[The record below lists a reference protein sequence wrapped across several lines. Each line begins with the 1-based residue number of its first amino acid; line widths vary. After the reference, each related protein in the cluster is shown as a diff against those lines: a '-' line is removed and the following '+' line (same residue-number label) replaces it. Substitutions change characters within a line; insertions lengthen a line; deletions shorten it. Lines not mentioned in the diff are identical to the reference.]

1 LLSIPQ
7 TVLLKE
13 GEPRK
18 WLGSSEYGHLTR
30 ISFGKPPKSKSKTAV
45 SVARMKSVRT
55 AFAKAAEEKGY
66 AEEDPVCVAW
76 YLDKGKEL
84 LDLKTLGML
93 MMHGEWRM
101 QVLAL
106 QSYIKPKELIY
117 GGYKR
122 TGQVDPLSSKLPVS
136 PLDGLTKSMAHYAET
151 AYANLN
157 DIGEMEDP
165 VSYVPRL
172 GSAVHTFLMQP
183 QLQMTSKQQTNPPN
197 NSQPNKLTAEEQ
209 DKKVRVLSIANPSS
223 TCRRTRHI
231 GTSSHM
237 LFPCLLFPFQELEL
251 AQELLKNTQVHIMN
265 MSAEFIVDEDDK
277 LWYSRSPEVLVH
289 VIDPGPRK
297 EERETAEAEQ
307 AAEDALADFKSL
319 LAAANSR
326 GVSAAASFVHF
337 DRGGSGVVDP
347 AELRAG
353 LADLGIKLN
362 ERAALL
368 VFSRMSSDERYLSRE
383 DFMAFAGAEEE
394 KGDPAE
400 AYANEAKQAG
410 GYSRQASNR
419 SRGRSRQRS
428 RGSKRP
434 RSRQHS
440 AGESEYRS
448 PARRYEERDD
458 GFGVRASVSASSL
471 EGVRAAA
478 REQLEGNYD
487 DHSMNDGFSQG
498 GPMGRSLPRMGDDSA
513 MADGGMH
520 HRGHGY
526 EEDLGTIPGARE
538 GTKDAYHE
546 LQMVTKRLGPER
558 VSKMLGRMAEGRNP
572 WEQNKPP
579 ADPDDSGGEGSDDSD
594 KEFEVGGADGK
605 KKRGKKRGLPKL
617 ELPPVDVERGQLRV
631 VDLSTTIDLDSNTSA
646 AYVVLKGD
654 PSIVTDPTGGAYADG
669 GARHRHDERH
679 DESEEANGDKDLT
692 DHNEGF
698 PYGFQAGVKGSQAA
712 RAMAG
717 DGSSP
722 EDIEF
727 MITVVPDVM
736 QTVESLQQFFAPL
749 LRKMPNGRILIVSLP
764 GMPGTTAAPD
774 AVLNNEQQANFLKN
788 LLGRLDTSGE
798 WVPPP
803 AQEEA
808 EEDELTGEW
817 TIPTS
822 VPHFFFGVGQGA
834 NILTQLSIDISRGEQ
849 QYIELQ
855 KQKQRQGAGS
865 DKPFDEDEDD
875 EEEEGPAK
883 IKRPANPSR
892 TFFEPDGLHRLYS
905 SCRLMMCVN
914 PHAHLGHGLGRI
926 MKQIRRLHLAGAASN
941 AEKSAH
947 IANTMF
953 SPSFLDEW
961 GRKQALAEYFKT
973 RRALQRPET
982 VAGIGQQLR
991 GAAKNEDLR
1000 PELLD
1005 VTLPLVVY
1013 SGAKDAF
1020 VVPQHTEPFLQAFQA
1035 FHREGAGTVNEP
1047 ELVVTADASQLVAHF
1062 GWLDGGHE
1070 LLIEKQQWL
1079 VERIASLLVTAVHK
1093 RRQMAELD
1101 MGEEW
1106 YAEMERIRLEQEAAE
1121 RQAEM
1126 QRLAREKAKEE
1137 AEERAR
1143 QKAFEDSVVWDDEKE
1158 PMRKRRGTADLL
1170 AEPAITEAMRALIMQ
1185 RGLRGMPAFCVEKDI
1200 MNEEETAAA
1209 MGVGMTGGGQ
1219 DGDAYPEDL
1228 VPMVEEWL
1236 VQEEERLKE
1245 EEEFRLMTLKNAEGK
1260 QDRRK
1265 GEAAA
1270 RQERA
1275 EERKKKMQQ
1284 VQAQQMKKKLMAD
1297 AEEKKQF
1304 ENEASERILMREEEQ
1319 RSRLA
1324 EKDAQRLVE
1333 WEQGAVTAKDA
1344 MTELQAARDADDEEE
1359 ERMHEGRLRAA
1370 RQEARKKRMKE
1381 RTAKYLADQLSLEGD
1396 RLGYALED
1404 NEVKPVREAVAR
1416 IRRDI
1421 FTIRNR
1427 KMDAMLKCKEV
1438 HARYQTMKTQ
1448 LVHTDQGIRQ
1458 LQRAIAIHN
1467 QNVEAGKVKTSKGMA
1482 NRELKKLVEK
1492 MDLLAL
1498 QRNELQVVV
1507 RDTKEELETND
1518 LVAQRLSEAQED
1530 KEKVIYLLL
1539 KKVKRMFADR
1549 TGRIVMARNDDNE
1562 KSKLGDALTNGITT
1576 ALIRLKRV
1584 RKEVA
1589 KLRVYKKKWIDSDVW
1604 NEGTFQRIHAAE
1616 LLEALEE
1623 EEAELVEY
1631 RKVSKERVHA
1641 LRKGLVDL
1649 GLLLGE
1655 LCHDANVLRDQA
1667 KAMDKLHKRAVL
1679 KPIVRELEERLA
1691 EQRERAAA
1699 DEKEAHEM
1707 EIMAQLQEGGF
1718 FTNADQLRHKDH
1730 PFRTEDEK
1738 RWVGLDVLVN
1748 PLRYSHI
1755 TETTAEQMKG
1765 DPLYHTPLTAGDVRR
1780 ILILPPQLQ
1789 LAAPFLA
1796 NEAELDAH
1804 RLIQT
1809 FTFDRGPDFEK
1820 RRDVTS
1826 NDELYKQD
1834 EIDAEEKRQSKLRDE
1849 GIAALNAELKR
1860 LAAWRIRRKDALDR
1874 TEKED
1879 EWLALDKVMHP
1890 RCFMRRITKPS
1901 GAGGQLV
1908 KAIES
1913 DPESDED
1920 DDGTPAHKRRAP
1932 KREMTPAETRE
1943 EEWEKFEEKKK
1954 REQKAK
1960 QVWLEK
1966 KEKSEAEAE
1975 TAYAELSIQWQ
1986 EEELDLQL
1994 RHEQQIDSEK
2004 KEAIK
2009 QAIKDEE
2016 ERQRRMLEWE
2026 WDEGEEL
2033 PVVCPFTKRQ
2043 LQEFQVSES
2052 LRSDE
2057 EWRMRR
2063 LLDMFW
2069 SKDAEKLEQE
2079 EAQAEEAYI
2088 ESLRVEQTKR
2098 MARKQVI
2105 KKLMQKKGVWGVAVE
2120 LGARGLSKS
2129 GTDKE
2134 LQERLM
2140 QAMKDEEEL
2149 KVHELKLMAKK
2160 NADKLN
2166 GEDGALVVR
2175 DPAADEDSDEEAFKQ
2190 GHEKEKAP
2198 LTTEQQAAE
2207 DAAQIFHAID
2217 TDGSGSVDKRE
2228 MMTALLENK
2237 QVQGFVNRSRPLRL
2251 LLAKATFMHTFEAM
2265 DNERGGDGDGEI
2277 DLDEFV
2283 SYLVNVVHRQQHTVI
2298 VIDALAGVPAA
2309 ASQGRILVRSG
2320 ETSDIMFLK
2329 DQRLD
2334 ARESRTTEFYLPVSR
2349 QVLSL
2354 TISVVYKGIFGNQ
2367 GYRLGRCA
2375 AALYRIRAEPR
2386 EDGGEGTVITGLPEL
2401 VGHATYEQCD
2411 LCSIDRLGKLVISH
2425 SPQIKPLPHNY
2436 KYQIVMGAPS
2446 AVIFSLQVSAELG
2459 REAND
2464 LLEQKIEEAQTKM
2477 KRLPFCMRE
2486 INALWESMRLAE
2498 RKLKLCKRVVTDAQA
2513 ESVAIETD
2521 MSRLR
2526 NVLIEDDEL
2535 LELEDDERDIIEQK
2549 IAMLELQFAR
2559 WCRIYSMRQQ
2569 EVTDVVAGSNSMRE
2583 LHRTRVLEQKQLEAD
2598 LVVLRKDVPAA
2609 AMSLEGTDA
2618 SIQVSHLI
2626 GGEAIQIGDGDDMD
2640 ALKQKLHEDLT
2651 PAEKVR
2657 RKFMRGSTALTADE
2671 QEWTEIDR
2679 ILHPDQYEWLD
2690 EREAREEAEERKKN
2704 LLKQIGG
2711 SVKGGGDGEEKPK
2724 KKKKK
2729 AKKTAEEAKKLRSKS
2744 KSHKE
2749 RKKPYAELFSRK
2761 ELQRVL
2767 ATSWHSLTRPE
2778 MQVRKVLNKYPD
2790 EARRAKAGHERD
2802 RKPGEGSI
2810 EHAQHTRAEYRA
2822 AKLKGTAALQLM
2834 PLATQRWIE
2843 VDKIRHPELHGL
2855 TEHGLGHMGLGEG
2868 AELKDEAG
2876 NADEVQIESDAE
2888 DPDWEEEM
2896 RQAAIQHKQEEER
2909 LATMEDQEGDL
2920 MSRLKGERH
2929 VKEGDLEADQDK
2941 RLAQE
2946 SHMVWEEARAV
2957 FKMIDADRS
2966 GYIDRAEMID
2976 AMQNNKDVV
2985 DFLRQSPELA
2995 KVLNT
3000 NNFEDTWNR
3009 MDDDDTGGDGK
3020 ITQAEFSAFCKNTV
3034 WECPFDI
3041 DALERIYTAT
3051 EAELVNE
3058 EEHELHS
3065 LVVRFEGPPS
3075 NFARKNWEQKQ
3086 LIMPSHGEGIDIDV
3100 DDRCRKLLK
3109 EIDLAANNS
3118 NEFMD
3123 SEVLTGSALRY
3134 PTTVLRLELERDLD
3148 RNLLMQIFEREQND
3162 PGDGNTDSDVVVSS
3176 DDEEGMEMQAE
3187 RRAKRRVR
3195 NEAAI
3200 NADPNLKYRMK
3211 GKVDSMGDATPQDIA
3226 DKKAARAAEPVKWYP
3241 SYDVRQ
3247 LRARQDDV
3255 SHEIQRV
3262 KSELDG
3268 KLERRD
3274 EITNTTVALSVI
3286 RGGFGRMKR
3295 GELMKELFWE
3305 YRYLGEQVSLVALDK
3320 ELHAAYEANLQ
3331 DQLYFTSTAL
3341 HGYPQYMNTEK
3352 AIVSLER
3359 SIHTIVAHE
3368 SASELINDILDW
3380 MLEGWYFGE
3389 RLSER
3394 KVSGFVPSIKKDG
3407 PLTVF
3412 DLQRLQKK
3420 AHMEEEELELEDEY
3434 LKKRTQEMMGTP
3446 LEKWEPI
3453 ELQAQ
3458 ELNKSKKAVREGS
3471 DLEHELNETECN
3483 LRFGLFCLTLMYFRA
3498 MTLLRREKDET
3509 SGRKDRQALGDLERG
3524 GNQLT
3529 EERERMAEEKKQLAT
3544 RSQAMADA
3552 DGRAAF
3558 GAERKAKRE
3567 KAEKDKML
3575 KKLWGMQRLLKSENA
3590 ASMQMQKVRDS
3601 SFVVPC
3607 SPLFHCIYTALCLT
3621 TVLSFRYRYT
3631 GDTLGARRLRSGSCG
3646 GGRSMRSAR
3655 CNLQRQ

>member
-1 LLSIPQ
+1 
-7 TVLLKE
+7 
-13 GEPRK
+13 
-18 WLGSSEYGHLTR
+18 
-30 ISFGKPPKSKSKTAV
+30 
-45 SVARMKSVRT
+45 MKSVKT
-55 AFAKAAEEKGY
+55 AFAKAAAEKGY
-66 AEEDPVCVAW
+66 AEDDPVCVAW

-106 QSYIKPKELIY
+106 QSYIKPKEVIY

-122 TGQVDPLSSKLPVS
+122 TGQVDPLNTRLPAS
-136 PLDGLTKSMAHYAET
+136 PLDSLTKSMAHYAET
-151 AYANLN
+151 AYANMN

-165 VSYVPRL
+165 
-172 GSAVHTFLMQP
+172 
-183 QLQMTSKQQTNPPN
+183 
-197 NSQPNKLTAEEQ
+197 
-209 DKKVRVLSIANPSS
+209 
-223 TCRRTRHI
+223 
-231 GTSSHM
+231 
-237 LFPCLLFPFQELEL
+237 ELEL

-265 MSAEFIVDEDDK
+265 MSAEFVVDEDDK

-289 VIDPGPRK
+289 VIDPGPRM
-297 EERETAEAEQ
+297 EDREAAEAAQ

-319 LAAANSR
+319 LSAANAR

-353 LADLGIKLN
+353 LSDLGIKLN
-362 ERAALL
+362 ERAAVI
-368 VFSRMSSDERYLSRE
+368 VFTAISTDQRYLSRK

-394 KGDPAE
+394 KEEEDSAAAYAAE
-400 AYANEAKQAG
+400 AAQAG
-410 GYSRQASNR
+410 GYARTG
-419 SRGRSRQRS
+419 SRGRSRQESRS

-434 RSRQHS
+434 RSRQQS
-440 AGESEYRS
+440 AGEYG
-448 PARRYEERDD
+448 RREDEEDS
-458 GFGVRASVSASSL
+458 FGVRASMSAGSL
-471 EGVRAAA
+471 GGVRAAA
-478 REQLEGNYD
+478 REEVGLEGTYPGGSGYGSTIGG
-487 DHSMNDGFSQG
+487 SM
-498 GPMGRSLPRMGDDSA
+498 SLPRMGEDSTV
-513 MADGGMH
+513 ADGGQH

-526 EEDLGTIPGARE
+526 EEDLGHIPGARE

-558 VSKMLGRMAEGRNP
+558 VTKMLGLMEEGRNP
-572 WEQNKPP
+572 WEQKK
-579 ADPDDSGGEGSDDSD
+579 AVVDEHGDVGSEQGSDDD
-594 KEFEVGGADGK
+594 GEYEVGTSDRK
-605 KKRGKKRGLPKL
+605 RRGKKRGLPKL
-617 ELPPVDVERGQLRV
+617 DLPPVDVERGQLRV
-631 VDLSTTIDLDSNTSA
+631 ADMCTPIDLDSNTCA
-646 AYVVLKGD
+646 AYVILKGD

-669 GARHRHDERH
+669 GAHHRHDG
-679 DESEEANGDKDLT
+679 SETQGDGDKDLG
-692 DHNEGF
+692 DKNHGF

-712 RAMAG
+712 RALQG

-749 LRKMPNGRILIVSLP
+749 LRKLPKGRILIVSLP

-774 AVLNNEQQANFLKN
+774 AVLNNENQAKYLRN
-788 LLGRLDTSGE
+788 LLGRLDASGE

-803 AQEEA
+803 PQEEA
-808 EEDELTGEW
+808 EMDELTEEW
-817 TIPTS
+817 NLPPS
-822 VPHFFFGVGQGA
+822 VPHFLFGVGQGA
-834 NILTQLSIDISRGEQ
+834 NILSQLAVEVGRGEEMW
-849 QYIELQ
+849 IELQ
-855 KQKQRQGAGS
+855 RQKLRGGAGGN
-865 DKPFDEDEDD
+865 KAFDEDED
-875 EEEEGPAK
+875 EEEEK
-883 IKRPANPSR
+883 EEKEEDEIKRPNDPSK
-892 TFFEPDGLHRLYS
+892 TFFEPEGLHRLYS
-905 SCRLMMCVN
+905 SLRLMMCIN
-914 PHAHLGHGLGRI
+914 PHAHSGHGLGRCF
-926 MKQIRRLHLAGAASN
+926 KQLRRLHLAGAASN

-953 SPSFLDEW
+953 SPQFLDEW
-961 GRKQALAEYFKT
+961 GRKEALAEYFRT

-1005 VTLPLVVY
+1005 LTLPLVVY

-1047 ELVVTADASQLVAHF
+1047 EMVVTADASQLVAHF

-1079 VERIASLLVTAVHK
+1079 VERIASLLVTAVME
-1093 RRQMAELD
+1093 RRQDVELD

-1106 YAEMERIRLEQEAAE
+1106 YAEMERLRLEAENQE
-1121 RQAEM
+1121 RQQEM
-1126 QRLAREKAKEE
+1126 VRLAREKAKEE

-1143 QKAFEDSVVWDDEKE
+1143 QKAFESSVVWDDEKVAT
-1158 PMRKRRGTADLL
+1158 RKRRGTADMI
-1170 AEPAITEAMRALIMQ
+1170 ADPAITEGMRALILQ
-1185 RGLRGMPAFCVEKDI
+1185 RGVRGLPAFCVEKDI
-1200 MNEEETAAA
+1200 MSEEECAAA
-1209 MGVGMTGGGQ
+1209 MGVGIKSGEN
-1219 DGDAYPEDL
+1219 DGSAYPEDL
-1228 VPMVEEWL
+1228 IPMVEEWI
-1236 VQEEERLKE
+1236 VAEDERLKD
-1245 EEEFRLMTLKNAEGK
+1245 EEEFRLMQLKNAEGK

-1275 EERKKKMQQ
+1275 EERKKKMQL
-1284 VQAQQMKKKLMAD
+1284 VQAQQMKKKLAAD
-1297 AEEKKQF
+1297 AAAKKEL
-1304 ENEASERILMREEEQ
+1304 ENEGIERIMMREEEQ

-1333 WEQGAVTAKDA
+1333 WQQGALNAKDA
-1344 MTELQAARDADDEEE
+1344 MNELDLARQEDDEEE
-1359 ERMHEGRLRAA
+1359 ERMHQGRLRAA

-1381 RTAKYLADQLSLEGD
+1381 RQAKYLADQLSLEGD

-1404 NEVKPVREAVAR
+1404 DQVKPVREAVAR

-1438 HARYQTMKTQ
+1438 HARYLTMKTQ

-1458 LQRAIAIHN
+1458 LQRAITIHN
-1467 QNVEAGKVKTSKGMA
+1467 TNVDAGKVKTSKGMA
-1482 NRELKKLVEK
+1482 NREMKKLVEK
-1492 MDLLAL
+1492 TDLLAL

-1539 KKVKRMFADR
+1539 KKVKRMFGDR
-1549 TGRIVMARNDDNE
+1549 TARIVMARNDDNE
-1562 KSKLGDALTNGITT
+1562 KSQLAVALTKGITT
-1576 ALIRLKRV
+1576 ALLRLKRV
-1584 RKEVA
+1584 RKELA

-1616 LLEALEE
+1616 LLESLEE
-1623 EEAELVEY
+1623 EEGQLLEY
-1631 RKVSKERVHA
+1631 RKNSKESVHA

-1655 LCHDANVLRDQA
+1655 LCHEANVLRDQA

-1679 KPIVRELEERLA
+1679 KPIVVELEERLA

-1707 EIMAQLQEGGF
+1707 EIMAQLQDGGF
-1718 FTNADQLRHKDH
+1718 FTNADQIRHKDH
-1730 PFRTEDEK
+1730 PFRDDDEK

-1748 PLRYSHI
+1748 PLKYSHI
-1755 TETTAEQMKG
+1755 TETTAEQMKA
-1765 DPLYHTPLTAGDVRR
+1765 DPLYHTALTAGDVRR
-1780 ILILPPQLQ
+1780 VLILPPQLQ

-1796 NEAELDAH
+1796 NAAELDAH

-1809 FTFDRGPDFEK
+1809 FTFDKGPEFEK

-1834 EIDAEEKRQSKLRDE
+1834 EIDAEEKRQAKMRDE
-1849 GIAALNAELKR
+1849 GIAKLNAELKR

-1879 EWLALDKVMHP
+1879 EWLALDKVLHP
-1890 RCFMRRITKPS
+1890 RLFMRRITKPS
-1901 GAGGQLV
+1901 GAGGELV
-1908 KAIES
+1908 KAIDS
-1913 DPESDED
+1913 DPDSD
-1920 DDGTPAHKRRAP
+1920 DDGDANDHRKRPP
-1932 KREMTPAETRE
+1932 KREMTPAEKRE

-1954 REQKAK
+1954 REKKAK

-1966 KEKSEAEAE
+1966 KEKSEEEAE
-1975 TAYAELSIQWQ
+1975 TAYAELSIAWR
-1986 EEELDLQL
+1986 EEELDMQL
-1994 RHEQQIDSEK
+1994 RHEQQLDSEK
-2004 KEAIK
+2004 KEAVK
-2009 QAIKDEE
+2009 QAQKDEA

-2033 PVVCPFTKRQ
+2033 PVCCPFSQMQ
-2043 LQEFQVSES
+2043 LRDFQTSES
-2052 LRSDE
+2052 LRTDE

-2069 SKDAEKLEQE
+2069 SNDAEELERE
-2079 EAQAEEAYI
+2079 EADAEEAFI
-2088 ESLRVEQTKR
+2088 EELRLEQTKR
-2098 MARKQVI
+2098 LARKQVI
-2105 KKLMQKKGVWGVAVE
+2105 KKLMSKKGVWGVAVE
-2120 LGARGLSKS
+2120 LGAKGLSKS

-2134 LQERLM
+2134 LQERLL

-2149 KVHELKLMAKK
+2149 KEHELKLMAQK
-2160 NADKLN
+2160 NAEKLA
-2166 GEDGALVVR
+2166 GVDGALVVR
-2175 DPAADEDSDEEAFKQ
+2175 DPSQDSDDEDTFKQ
-2190 GHEKEKAP
+2190 GHEKEAP
-2198 LTTEQQAAE
+2198 PATLEQQASE

-2298 VIDALAGVPAA
+2298 VIDALQGVPAA

-2320 ETSDIMFLK
+2320 ETCDIMFLK

-2334 ARESRTTEFYLPVSR
+2334 ARESRTTEFYLPVGR
-2349 QVLSL
+2349 HCLSL

-2386 EDGGEGTVITGLPEL
+2386 EDGGEGNVITGLPEL

-2411 LCSIDRLGKLVISH
+2411 LCSIDRLGKLVVSH
-2425 SPQIKPLPHNY
+2425 SPAIKPLPHNY

-2446 AVIFSLQVSAELG
+2446 AVIFSLQVSTEMG

-2464 LLEQKIEEAQTKM
+2464 LLEQKIEECQTKM

-2498 RKLKLCKRVVTDAQA
+2498 RKLKLCKRVVADAQA
-2513 ESVAIETD
+2513 ESVAIEQD

-2569 EVTDVVAGSNSMRE
+2569 EVTDVVSGSNNMRE

-2598 LVVLRKDVPAA
+2598 LVMLRKDVPAA
-2609 AMSLEGTDA
+2609 AMSLEGTEA
-2618 SIQVSHLI
+2618 SVKVSHMI
-2626 GGEAIQIGDGDDMD
+2626 GGDSINIGDGDDMD

-2651 PAEKVR
+2651 PAERVR
-2657 RKFMRGSTALTADE
+2657 RKFMRGSTELTADE
-2671 QEWTEIDR
+2671 KEWTEIDR
-2679 ILHPDQYEWLD
+2679 ILNPKQYEWLE
-2690 EREAREEAEERKKN
+2690 EREGKEEQEERKKA
-2704 LLKQIGG
+2704 LLKRMGG
-2711 SVKGGGDGEEKPK
+2711 NVRGAAGDDGEEEEK
-2724 KKKKK
+2724 KKKKS
-2729 AKKTAEEAKKLRSKS
+2729 KKNKKKSAEEAKKSRSKS

-2749 RKKPYAELFSRK
+2749 RKVPYAELFSRK

-2767 ATSWHSLTRPE
+2767 STNWHQLTRPE

-2790 EARRAKAGHERD
+2790 EAGRAKAGVERV

-2810 EHAQHTRAEYRA
+2810 EHAQHTRAEFRA
-2822 AKLKGTAALQLM
+2822 AKLKGREALERM
-2834 PLATQRWIE
+2834 PVASQRWIE

-2855 TEHGLGHMGLGEG
+2855 TQHGLGHAGLGEG
-2868 AELKDEAG
+2868 AELSTLAVAG
-2876 NADEVQIESDAE
+2876 NEIEVESDPE

-2896 RQAAIQHKQEEER
+2896 RQAEIARVQEEER

-2920 MSRLKGERH
+2920 VSRLQGERH
-2929 VKEGDLEADQDK
+2929 VRDGDLEADQDK
-2941 RLAQE
+2941 RLGDEQ
-2946 SHMVWEEARAV
+2946 HKVWEEARV
-2957 FKMIDADRS
+2957 IFKMIDADRS
-2966 GYIDRAEMID
+2966 GYIDRHELLD

-2985 DFLRQSPELA
+2985 DFLRQSPELS

-3000 NNFEDTWNR
+3000 NNFEATYAA

-3020 ITQAEFSAFCKNTV
+3020 ITLAEFAAFCKNTV
-3034 WECPFDI
+3034 WECPFD
-3041 DALERIYTAT
+3041 AEQLERIYVASQD
-3051 EAELVNE
+3051 ELPDE
-3058 EEHELHS
+3058 SELELHQMM
-3065 LVVRFEGPPS
+3065 VRFEGPPS
-3075 NFARKNWEQKQ
+3075 SFARKNWEAKQ

-3100 DDRCRKLLK
+3100 DDRCRKLMK

-3162 PGDGNTDSDVVVSS
+3162 PGEGDTDSDVVVSS
-3176 DDEEGMEMQAE
+3176 DDEEGMEMQRE
-3187 RRAKRRVR
+3187 RRAKRNTR
-3195 NEAAI
+3195 NEAALK
-3200 NADPNLKYRMK
+3200 ADPNLKYRMK
-3211 GKVDSMGDATPQDIA
+3211 GKVDEMGGATPQDIM
-3226 DKKAARAAEPVKWYP
+3226 DKKAAKAAEPVPWYP

-3262 KSELDG
+3262 KAEMEG
-3268 KLERRD
+3268 KLEKRD
-3274 EITNTTVALSVI
+3274 EITKTAVALSVI
-3286 RGGFGRMKR
+3286 RGGMGRMKR
-3295 GELMKELFWE
+3295 GELLKELFWE
-3305 YRYLGEQVSLVALDK
+3305 YRYLGEQCSLVALDK
-3320 ELHAAYEANLQ
+3320 ELRAAYDAHIQ
-3331 DQLYFTSTAL
+3331 DHLFFTSTAL
-3341 HGYPQYMNTEK
+3341 HGFPQHMDTEK

-3368 SASELINDILDW
+3368 SAAELINDILDW

-3420 AHMEEEELELEDEY
+3420 AHMAEEELELEDEY

-3458 ELNKSKKAVREGS
+3458 ELNSSKKAVREGS

-3498 MTLLRREKDET
+3498 MTLLRREKDAT

-3529 EERERMAEEKKQLAT
+3529 EERERMSEEKNQLSI
-3544 RSQAMADA
+3544 RKQAMEDA

-3558 GAERKAKRE
+3558 GADRKAKRE

-3590 ASMQMQKVRDS
+3590 ASTQMQKVSLHALLSRTPLS
-3601 SFVVPC
+3601 RHQSLRVIPSQPAVLIHRSHHFVFLPT
-3607 SPLFHCIYTALCLT
+3607 H
-3621 TVLSFRYRYT
+3621 LSHHRHT
-3631 GDTLGARRLRSGSCG
+3631 GGTLDARLHRNGSCDE
-3646 GGRSMRSAR
+3646 GRSMPNAHCSWRRQSRSRGFTEAGWEGSILQKSGRNWRLLSRR
-3655 CNLQRQ
+3655 CGERRRRTRSSSTGTRTKMREGYATSRSGRSG